1 MSLLRFDFEGDT
13 KIFENPLYELVA
25 YDLAEVLP
33 IMRKLP
39 KTPKNQENTSL
50 VLSVMRPLLLFE
62 VI

>member
-33 IMRKLP
+33 IMKAAEKRPKIRKIRRWFCQL
-39 KTPKNQENTSL
+39 
-50 VLSVMRPLLLFE
+50 
-62 VI
+62 

>member
-33 IMRKLP
+33 IMKV
-39 KTPKNQENTSL
+39 S
-50 VLSVMRPLLLFE
+50 
-62 VI
+62 